1 MAPQYDKMV
10 LFDLDNTLFDHYH
23 SLRCAISAVQE
34 KYSGLAATPVP
45 VLVNH
50 YNQCLQQAY
59 DRYLEKV
66 ITYDE
71 TESEKVKLFFQ
82 AVHLPEPTAKDIK
95 EFRDTYKPVYR
106 ENRRATPGS
115 IETLARLR
123 EHGYRLAIITN
134 GQIQDQADKAKAIG
148 VDLLIEHIITLEEA
162 GYRKPDVR
170 IFQYALDKLSFGSAC
185 MVGDSIESDIRGA
198 LEAQLTAVLYSPLS
212 HDTVQH
218 LFGQD
223 IPVIKHMSHL
233 LSHLGIPTP
242 RFKPEF
248 TTTDRELVVHGFGI
262 DIVTEPRHC
271 LNASQDVVL
280 QLTKNMGLA
289 LVALSAKRYIAA
301 ISLLGQMVKAIAQVS
316 APIHVEHLLI
326 SFPTNEDEIPPLSG
340 PEPRV
345 LRRDHSI
352 RVEYEKVGLKGT
364 AKDQMMVREVTLLL
378 QSHCNHLMK
387 DHPREAIRQLRTA
400 ILTIAEKAGVK
411 DHVVIAGEEI
421 DK

>member
-1 MAPQYDKMV
+1 MAPQDEKMV

-45 VLVNH
+45 VLINH
-50 YNQCLQQAY
+50 YSQCLQRAY
-59 DRYLEKV
+59 DRYLDKV
-66 ITYDE
+66 ITHDE

-82 AVHLPEPTAKDIK
+82 AIHLPEPTAKDIK

-148 VDLLIEHIITLEEA
+148 VDHLIDHIITSEEA
-162 GYRKPDVR
+162 GYPKPDVR
-170 IFQYALDKLSFGSAC
+170 IFQYAMGKLSYGSAY

-223 IPVIKHMSHL
+223 VSVIKHMSQL
-233 LSHLGIPTP
+233 LSHLGISNPSFNP
-242 RFKPEF
+242 QF
-248 TTTDRELVVHGFGI
+248 TTTDRDLVVHGFGI
-262 DIVTEPRHC
+262 DTVTEPRHC
-271 LNASQDVVL
+271 LNASQDFVL
-280 QLTKNMGLA
+280 QLSKNMGLA
-289 LVALSAKRYIAA
+289 LVYLSATRYIAA
-301 ISLLGQMVKAIAQVS
+301 ISLLVQMIQAIAEAS
-316 APIHVEHLLI
+316 APIRVERLLI
-326 SFPTNEDEIPPLSG
+326 SFPENEDKAPALSG
-340 PEPRV
+340 PEPRLV
-345 LRRDHSI
+345 RREHSI
-352 RVEYEKVGLKGT
+352 CVEYENLGLKGT
-364 AKDQMMVREVTLLL
+364 TNDQMIIREVTLLL

-387 DHPREAIRQLRTA
+387 DYPRAAIRQLRTA
-400 ILTIAEKAGVK
+400 IFTIARKAGVE
-411 DHVVIAGEEI
+411 DHVVIAEEEI
-421 DK
+421 DQ

>member
-1 MAPQYDKMV
+1 MAPQYEKMV

-45 VLVNH
+45 VLINH

-59 DRYLEKV
+59 DRYLEKA
-66 ITYDE
+66 ISSDE

-95 EFRDTYKPVYR
+95 EFRDLYKPVYR

-148 VDLLIEHIITLEEA
+148 VDLLIEHIITSEEA
-162 GYRKPDVR
+162 GYPKPDVR
-170 IFQYALDKLSFGSAC
+170 IFQYALDKLSFGSAY

-233 LSHLGIPTP
+233 LSHLGILTP
-242 RFKPEF
+242 RFNPEL
-248 TTTDRELVVHGFGI
+248 TITDRELVVHDFGI
-262 DIVTEPRHC
+262 DVVTEPRHC

-280 QLTKNMGLA
+280 QLAKNMGLA
-289 LVALSAKRYIAA
+289 LVALSATRYIAA
-301 ISLLGQMVKAIAQVS
+301 ISLLGQMVKAIAQDS
-316 APIHVEHLLI
+316 APIRVEYLLI
-326 SFPTNEDEIPPLSG
+326 SFPTNEDETTPLSG
-340 PEPRV
+340 PEPRI
-345 LRRDHSI
+345 LSREHSI
-352 RVEYEKVGLKGT
+352 RVEYEKFGLKGN
-364 AKDQMMVREVTLLL
+364 AKDQMMIREVTLLL

-387 DHPREAIRQLRTA
+387 DHPREALRQLRTA
-400 ILTIAEKAGVK
+400 ILTIAEKAGVE

>member
-1 MAPQYDKMV
+1 MAPPCEKMV

-23 SLRCAISAVQE
+23 SLRRAISAVQE
-34 KYSGLAATPVP
+34 KYSGLAATPVS
-45 VLVNH
+45 VLINH

-59 DRYLEKV
+59 DGYLEKV

-134 GQIQDQADKAKAIG
+134 GQTKDQTDKAKAIG
-148 VDLLIEHIITLEEA
+148 VYHLLDHIITSEET
-162 GYRKPDVR
+162 GYPKPDVR
-170 IFQYALDKLSFGSAC
+170 IFQYAMGKLSFGSAY

-198 LEAQLTAVLYSPLS
+198 LETQLTAVLYSPLS
-212 HDTVQH
+212 RDTVQH

-223 IPVIKHMSHL
+223 VPIINHMSHL
-233 LSHLGIPTP
+233 LSHLGISTP
-242 RFKPEF
+242 SFDPQF
-248 TTTDRELVVHGFGI
+248 TTTGSDLVVHGFGI

-289 LVALSAKRYIAA
+289 LVALSTKRYITA
-301 ISLLGQMVKAIAQVS
+301 ISLLGQMVKAIAKVS
-316 APIHVEHLLI
+316 APIRVECLLI
-326 SFPTNEDEIPPLSG
+326 SFPAHEDKAPALSG
-340 PEPRV
+340 PEPRIV
-345 LRRDHSI
+345 RREHSI
-352 RVEYEKVGLKGT
+352 CVEYENLVLEGT
-364 AKDQMMVREVTLLL
+364 AEAQVMIREVTLLL

-387 DHPREAIRQLRTA
+387 DYSRAAMRQLRTA
-400 ILTIAEKAGVK
+400 MLDIAKKAGIE
-411 DHVVIAGEEI
+411 DNVVITGEEI